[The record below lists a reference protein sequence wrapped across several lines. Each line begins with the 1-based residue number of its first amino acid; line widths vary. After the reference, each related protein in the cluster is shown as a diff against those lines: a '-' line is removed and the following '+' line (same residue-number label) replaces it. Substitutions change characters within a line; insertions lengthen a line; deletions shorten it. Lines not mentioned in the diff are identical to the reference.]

1 MLLVIMASLRNH
13 ECLTKEQ
20 IREYVQRHAVSTQV
34 DPATAAAEAMETTE
48 TAAEAELEVEA
59 KVGPVDSLG
68 AQPVGSVEAMELEPT
83 EAAAAAEAAELETTE
98 AAAAAEAMETTEA
111 AAEAELEIEAVV
123 GPVDSLGAQPV
134 DSLEARHVEAM
145 KALARNATTGEA
157 LTGAASGGYALL
169 AFALAML
176 AMAGLGCSLCVVATS
191 CCLARAERALRE
203 GVRGVK
209 EG

>member
-1 MLLVIMASLRNH
+1 MGLLPFDLTNLTMSRVSVMLLVIMASLRNH

-48 TAAEAELEVEA
+48 TAAEAELEFEA

-68 AQPVGSVEAMELEPT
+68 AQPVDSVEAMELEPT
-83 EAAAAAEAAELETTE
+83 EAAAAAEAVETTE
-98 AAAAAEAMETTEA
+98 AAADAET
-111 AAEAELEIEAVV
+111 ELEVEAKVQ
-123 GPVDSLGAQPV
+123 PVDSLG
-134 DSLEARHVEAM
+134 ARHVEAM

-176 AMAGLGCSLCVVATS
+176 AMAGLGCSLCAVATS

-209 EG
+209 A

>member
-1 MLLVIMASLRNH
+1 M
-13 ECLTKEQ
+13 
-20 IREYVQRHAVSTQV
+20 
-34 DPATAAAEAMETTE
+34 DF
-48 TAAEAELEVEA
+48 
-59 KVGPVDSLG
+59 
-68 AQPVGSVEAMELEPT
+68 
-83 EAAAAAEAAELETTE
+83 
-98 AAAAAEAMETTEA
+98 
-111 AAEAELEIEAVV
+111 
-123 GPVDSLGAQPV
+123 LGAQPV

-176 AMAGLGCSLCVVATS
+176 AMAGLGCSLCVVAMS

-203 GVRGVK
+203 GARGVK